1 MIVASYQLP
10 HTDTCENINIFPM
23 NLLKHKFFTKAVLI
37 LHLHAKEV
45 KSKYF
50 FHKHVDKPGNLVIL
64 FSFPQKKGFP
74 FSLVLFGACGLPIRV
89 AHSCWFTK

>member
-50 FHKHVDKPGNLVIL
+50 FLKHVFFKD
-64 FSFPQKKGFP
+64 
-74 FSLVLFGACGLPIRV
+74 CGSTLYHLR
-89 AHSCWFTK
+89 